1 MMNKLRRSSK
11 SLLILSNIVDNDAP
25 FEEFDSSTASLQS
38 NSLGG
43 KVMGYVQKKVA
54 ALRGNKR
61 NNGKKTPQ
69 REGGNLDF
77 VQQVS

>member
-1 MMNKLRRSSK
+1 MMHLLRNLIYLLPPYSS
-11 SLLILSNIVDNDAP
+11 
-25 FEEFDSSTASLQS
+25 
-38 NSLGG
+38 

-54 ALRGNKR
+54 ALRGNKW

-77 VQQVS
+77 V